1 MNETW
6 KTDAK
11 DQEILHLIATSFVT
25 SKEMANRLFM
35 SESTVRR
42 RLAGLEKAGMIIRTH
57 GGAVLNKN
65 QQLHKNLP
73 LYFRAMQLDEEK
85 HLLATKAVGLIQDGD
100 TIFIDSSSTA
110 LFLLPLLN
118 RFQEISVFTNS
129 LKAATMLAELEI
141 PCTFFGGDVVSGEL
155 ACNSEET
162 FDMIRNVYADVFFF
176 SCDGVSAQGVLSD
189 HSKRNAHLRMRYM
202 QQAKRSVLL
211 VDDTKLNKQCPYV
224 LCDINRVHY
233 CVCNK
238 PMPLSITEQAAQTV
252 FL

>member
-1 MNETW
+1 MSEPW

-11 DQEILHLIATSFVT
+11 DNEILHLIATSFVT
-25 SKEMANRLFM
+25 SKEIADRLFM

-42 RLAGLEKAGMIIRTH
+42 RLSGLEKAGLVIRTH

-85 HLLATKAVGLIQDGD
+85 HLLATKAVGLINNGD

-118 RFQEISVFTNS
+118 RFQEITVFTNS
-129 LKAATMLAELEI
+129 LKAATVLAEMEI
-141 PCTFFGGDVVSGEL
+141 PCTFFGGDVVPGEL

-162 FDMIRNVYADVFFF
+162 FEMIRGVHADLFFF
-176 SCDGVSAQGVLSD
+176 SCDGVSADGVLSD
-189 HSKRNAHLRMRYM
+189 NSKRNSHLRMRYM
-202 QQAKRSVLL
+202 EYAARSVLL

-224 LCDINRVHY
+224 LCELNRVDY

-238 PMPLSITEQAAQTV
+238 PLPDSIMSKAAHTM
-252 FL
+252 FK